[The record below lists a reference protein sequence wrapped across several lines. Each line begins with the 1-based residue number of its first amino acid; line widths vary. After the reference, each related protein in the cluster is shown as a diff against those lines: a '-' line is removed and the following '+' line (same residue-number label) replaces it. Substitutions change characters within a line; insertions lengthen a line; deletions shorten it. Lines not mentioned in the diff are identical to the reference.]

1 MITHQLPIRKSKWSA
16 KFLSNKEKSLEAG
29 AQRRLCLEKERCY
42 VPEFVHS
49 NSVTCFVDRE
59 RELESVPFV
68 ANIHGPRNTLCA
80 VCNIKVTKP
89 SEEVHCDLCPV
100 IVHSAC
106 RTGNDCCLQTCQ
118 AHFTIGYKKHVL
130 EMIKGDG
137 IWCCDFCSKEIV
149 VSIEEER
156 LRLLNDRYK
165 RLEFFA
171 AMRLQASCMRHK
183 AQKRYK
189 ILQNGIL
196 RLQARCRGF
205 QIRKSFMMELAT
217 TQRSFKIKNC
227 EFDLDVPMYDA
238 KSTLSCII
246 HVINDEKSDLEDL
259 ERQLYRFD
267 THGISQHS
275 DRGRFN
281 DSFLVYSC
289 NAMVKLAFTMHAK
302 EHETSSSRS
311 IFLGQYAVDARK
323 ILTRSF
329 FSGRPCRLKGEL
341 TSIEVEPK
349 DQRFSFLPSKNCY
362 GEISFEIHPISN
374 IESKCGVIEEIISG
388 VLKGARRKWFAEP
401 MFPGLTIRVR
411 SSSWTIIIK
420 PGYSRAK
427 ACSNCIRGTIR

>member
-1 MITHQLPIRKSKWSA
+1 MITHQLPIIKSKWSA

-68 ANIHGPRNTLCA
+68 ANIHGPRNTLCT

-196 RLQARCRGF
+196 RLQAR
-205 QIRKSFMMELAT
+205 
-217 TQRSFKIKNC
+217 
-227 EFDLDVPMYDA
+227 
-238 KSTLSCII
+238 
-246 HVINDEKSDLEDL
+246 
-259 ERQLYRFD
+259 
-267 THGISQHS
+267 
-275 DRGRFN
+275 
-281 DSFLVYSC
+281 
-289 NAMVKLAFTMHAK
+289 
-302 EHETSSSRS
+302 
-311 IFLGQYAVDARK
+311 
-323 ILTRSF
+323 
-329 FSGRPCRLKGEL
+329 
-341 TSIEVEPK
+341 
-349 DQRFSFLPSKNCY
+349 
-362 GEISFEIHPISN
+362 
-374 IESKCGVIEEIISG
+374 
-388 VLKGARRKWFAEP
+388 
-401 MFPGLTIRVR
+401 VR
-411 SSSWTIIIK
+411 
-420 PGYSRAK
+420 
-427 ACSNCIRGTIR
+427 